1 MWSVVTWWVV
11 VALESVG
18 GGFEG
23 SGKSVAGLDRAGS
36 SRSAGVSGGSLG
48 AAAVDGRV
56 SGAVGVINPGKT
68 E

>member
-1 MWSVVTWWVV
+1 MV

-36 SRSAGVSGGSLG
+36 SRSAGGLSGGSLG